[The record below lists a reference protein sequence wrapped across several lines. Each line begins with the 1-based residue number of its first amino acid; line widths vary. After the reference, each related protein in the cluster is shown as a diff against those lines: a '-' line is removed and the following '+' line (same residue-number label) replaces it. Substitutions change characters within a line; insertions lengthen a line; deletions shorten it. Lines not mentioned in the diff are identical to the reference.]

1 MRSESDIRQAF
12 EALLG
17 GEPGD
22 PYRVYQAAREHA
34 PIFYSEATG
43 GLVASRRD
51 TVFDVLTDEERFG
64 PLSAGAGSSASHGRT
79 ILHMSGEE
87 HRRKLTPIA
96 HRIRRPALL
105 QGELGE
111 LIESITAE
119 LVDALPDDE
128 PFDLAA
134 EFITPMPLTVTA
146 RLMGLP
152 DAPKFR
158 DWYDAIVAAGAS
170 NLQGDPDVAA
180 RGVEARKNLSEW
192 LSPIIEDRRDNRRD
206 DLLSDLCALEWEGAP
221 MSTNEV
227 VSFCSF
233 ILAAGVETT
242 ARALSNL
249 MKRLILERS
258 DWERLRADRD
268 LLPSASA
275 EVLRWAPPVHGI
287 SRGARIDTEVGGLPM
302 AAGDRVLVL
311 LGSANRDESHFD
323 DGESFHPD
331 RFADNPRREFTPKAS
346 ILPFGAGT
354 HHCTGSLLAL
364 EEMVVGMN
372 HLLDRAAFFE
382 FVGDVPE
389 DVGYVLRSPAEL
401 PVRMHARK

>member
-1 MRSESDIRQAF
+1 MRSEADIREAF

-22 PYRVYQAAREHA
+22 PYRVYAAAREHA
-34 PIFYSEATG
+34 PIFHSDITG
-43 GLVASRRD
+43 GWVVARRD
-51 TVFDVLTDEERFG
+51 TVFDVLTNEDRFG

-79 ILHMSGEE
+79 ILHMSGDE
-87 HRRKLTPIA
+87 HRRKLNPIA

-111 LIESITAE
+111 LIEDITVE
-119 LVDALPDDE
+119 LIDELPTDE

-134 EFITPMPLTVTA
+134 DFITPMPLTVTA

-152 DAPKFR
+152 DAPRFR
-158 DWYDAIVAAGAS
+158 SWYDAIVAAGAS
-170 NLQGDPDVAA
+170 NLRGDPEVAR
-180 RGVEARKNLSEW
+180 RGVEARKNLAEW
-192 LSPIIEDRRDNRRD
+192 LSPIIDDRRANPRD
-206 DLLSDLCALEWEGAP
+206 DLLSDLCALEWDGSVMA
-221 MSTNEV
+221 TDEV

-249 MKRLILERS
+249 MKRLIVSPE
-258 DWERLRADRD
+258 DWQRLGEERD
-268 LLPSASA
+268 LIPAASA
-275 EVLRWAPPVHGI
+275 EILRWAPPVHGI
-287 SRGARIDTEVGGLPM
+287 SRGARKNTEMGGVGVAEGE
-302 AAGDRVLVL
+302 RVLVL
-311 LGSANRDESHFD
+311 LGSANRDESYFD
-323 DGESFHPD
+323 DGEAFLVD
-331 RFADNPRREFTPKAS
+331 RFVDNPRREFTPKAS

-372 HLLDRAAFFE
+372 HLLDRAERFE
-382 FVGDVPE
+382 FVGEVPE

-401 PVRMHARK
+401 PVRMRVRT